1 MDRGGEMG
9 TQLEMGG
16 VYLLEKFP
24 DQFWHVP
31 SSYDMDVNGAKS
43 ISQSC
48 VSFQAII
55 ALILF

>member
-1 MDRGGEMG
+1 MG